1 MRVLPPP
8 CCRGERRG
16 AADSQARHF
25 GVAAA
30 ASGASADAGVCAPAA
45 DAALRWTRHESR
57 PLAARTDML
66 GLGTI
71 GILPRETAGLPPTL
85 LLLPLLLG
93 LQRWPVVR
101 ADIRCHCNLAPC
113 VSTGYMCKSEL
124 GMCFSESVQM
134 TSSLNAAATTAPR
147 HGCVDLLPDVTGDT
161 DYGCKE
167 HDDGPPAP
175 QQPPPESPSAGWR
188 CCSDD
193 MCNFQRDFALP
204 GASEPRTRN
213 GDQPGTPSF
222 THLVWFRAAVIAVPI
237 AGGSVLVLLVLL
249 AARLLRKDSELPST
263 AASFHA
269 AHEALH
275 KGRHRSLLRDCL
287 RGCFSG
293 TSPAMDKGVVLV

>member
-1 MRVLPPP
+1 
-8 CCRGERRG
+8 
-16 AADSQARHF
+16 
-25 GVAAA
+25 
-30 ASGASADAGVCAPAA
+30 
-45 DAALRWTRHESR
+45 
-57 PLAARTDML
+57 
-66 GLGTI
+66 
-71 GILPRETAGLPPTL
+71 
-85 LLLPLLLG
+85 
-93 LQRWPVVR
+93 
-101 ADIRCHCNLAPC
+101 
-113 VSTGYMCKSEL
+113 
-124 GMCFSESVQM
+124 MCFSESVQM

-147 HGCVDLLPDVTGDT
+147 HGCVDLLPDVTSDT
-161 DYGCKE
+161 DYGCRE
-167 HDDGPPAP
+167 HDDGPSAP
-175 QQPPPESPSAGWR
+175 QQPPPEPPSAGWR

-193 MCNFQRDFALP
+193 MCNFQRDFVLP

-275 KGRHRSLLRDCL
+275 KGRHQSLLRACL
-287 RGCFSG
+287 HGCFSG

>member
-1 MRVLPPP
+1 
-8 CCRGERRG
+8 
-16 AADSQARHF
+16 
-25 GVAAA
+25 
-30 ASGASADAGVCAPAA
+30 
-45 DAALRWTRHESR
+45 
-57 PLAARTDML
+57 ML

-71 GILPRETAGLPPTL
+71 LPRETAAGLSSPAL
-85 LLLPLLLG
+85 LLLPLLLC
-93 LQRWPVVR
+93 LQRWPGVR

-124 GMCFSESVQM
+124 GLCFSESVQM
-134 TSSLNAAATTAPR
+134 TSSLNPAGTTAPR

-161 DYGCKE
+161 DYGCRE
-167 HDDGPPAP
+167 RDDGTSA
-175 QQPPPESPSAGWR
+175 QQPPSELSPPAGLA
-188 CCSDD
+188 CCRDD
-193 MCNFQRDFALP
+193 MCNFQRDFASP

-213 GDQPGTPSF
+213 GDQPAAPSF

-263 AASFHA
+263 ATSLHA

-275 KGRHRSLLRDCL
+275 KGRHRGLLRVCL

-293 TSPAMDKGVVLV
+293 TIPATDKGAVLV